1 MGHEI
6 SLLPE
11 ALPDDVED
19 VTWALST
26 AAALWGRGELK
37 EALVWVRR
45 AAEAAGAAGQDGR
58 AVSLAKNAAA
68 LDSWMAAPTSPETK
82 PADPDSKAAL
92 SRPLVASVPPPKPP
106 PPRVAA
112 ENLPEIEPEF
122 LEEET
127 NDLRTMPAVEV
138 LSAAEAPK
146 LAASS
151 PPSMRRAPEESSAP
165 AIAASA
171 DTSGRRDQ
179 STRSATPPAK
189 QAPLEPVSKL
199 GALADEPSRPQVRR
213 PTLDGR
219 TLPAPTHPAPAA
231 GAATLPPVSASA
243 APAVAAPVGVAANPT
258 STASA
263 AVADGAGQTRVGRDE
278 PSRGATPPVAV
289 SVPPVSS
296 ARSESRTNESRSAL
310 ERLTSA
316 QEQAARDER
325 RAQKKRQRAPIL
337 DPWSDELPPSDPP
350 PRTVHQRTELPG
362 ADDADV
368 MTSAP
373 SLDITLKRKPPPPPP
388 KRSGTFTGTVLA
400 PVPES
405 PESRRASELAAAQEE
420 SSAIAA
426 QTPVTPPP
434 SVTAATPDRLPPTT
448 SAEAPAS
455 VAARP
460 PPPRRPTLQPRAS
473 SAPSSERKSVPPA
486 PRMIAEDREGAPP
499 TMPAAQ
505 RKPTFQP
512 SPRVEDATPSSVVL
526 PPSSV
531 VLPPAPPIPAA
542 PPAASAEGAEN
553 TSAAP
558 AASADGAG
566 NGRDESPR
574 SAAPPPPA
582 SAEPLA
588 AIPPAAAT
596 LPMAAPSAAASIDDL
611 TPIAPEVDEL
621 AERERRVS
629 EAPPRPKTEPP
640 PRPKTEPPPR
650 PKTEPP
656 PRPKTEPPVAD
667 SAPVERSLAKTLKTG
682 VRTFEL
688 GGIALESVEPFRG
701 LPDASLQL
709 LREKATLTEL
719 GAEEE
724 VGASGAVL
732 LLEGSAV
739 ICAAVSDAAAHHLL
753 PGTLASCTPTRSDA
767 TKIRVVGIAPSKV
780 ASWDRATL
788 DAAVADAP
796 AVSEELTRLGD
807 RHAALA
813 GSTMGPLGDLDESSR
828 LAAVERMSARTFAPG
843 EVFIAAGGELSG
855 LTVVGSGAI
864 LQEDGREFG
873 AGDVVLA
880 ELALD
885 SRPLSGPLTAGEDGA
900 VVLSATRMG
909 TVELFS
915 VIPTLLE
922 LLRIA

>member
-45 AAEAAGAAGQDGR
+45 AAEAAGAAGRDER
-58 AVSLAKNAAA
+58 AVALAKNAVA
-68 LDSWMAAPTSPETK
+68 LESWMAAPTAPERKPDEPDAK
-82 PADPDSKAAL
+82 PAV
-92 SRPLVASVPPPKPP
+92 SRAVVASVPPPKPP
-106 PPRVAA
+106 LPRVAT
-112 ENLPEIEPEF
+112 ERLPEIEPEF

-127 NDLRTMPAVEV
+127 NDLRSVPAVE
-138 LSAAEAPK
+138 
-146 LAASS
+146 
-151 PPSMRRAPEESSAP
+151 
-165 AIAASA
+165 AIAKAAPVVQRSTE
-171 DTSGRRDQ
+171 DPSGPPK
-179 STRSATPPAK
+179 PPAESGP
-189 QAPLEPVSKL
+189 ASKL
-199 GALADEPSRPQVRR
+199 GALADEPVPPTTRR

-219 TLPAPTHPAPAA
+219 TLPAPTHRAPAL
-231 GAATLPPVSASA
+231 ATAPPSS
-243 APAVAAPVGVAANPT
+243 VAAPPVAASQSSAQT
-258 STASA
+258 ST
-263 AVADGAGQTRVGRDE
+263 GL
-278 PSRGATPPVAV
+278 

-296 ARSESRTNESRSAL
+296 PRAESLTNENRSPL
-310 ERLTSA
+310 ERLSST
-316 QEQAARDER
+316 QEQAAREER

-368 MTSAP
+368 LTSAP
-373 SLDITLKRKPPPPPP
+373 SLDVTLKRKPPPPPP

-420 SSAIAA
+420 SAA
-426 QTPVTPPP
+426 QAPVTPPT
-434 SVTAATPDRLPPTT
+434 VTAAPMDRPASGGGGEPP
-448 SAEAPAS
+448 PAS

-473 SAPSSERKSVPPA
+473 VGPSSERKSIPPA
-486 PRMIAEDREGAPP
+486 PPPPRILMEDRSEGAPP
-499 TMPAAQ
+499 TMPAA
-505 RKPTFQP
+505 RRTPTVQP
-512 SPRVEDATPSSVVL
+512 RLPDAAALATPA
-526 PPSSV
+526 
-531 VLPPAPPIPAA
+531 PAPAVTPAPA
-542 PPAASAEGAEN
+542 PAIASAPAV
-553 TSAAP
+553 TPAP
-558 AASADGAG
+558 AVASAPA
-566 NGRDESPR
+566 PAVTPAPVP
-574 SAAPPPPA
+574 SAVM
-582 SAEPLA
+582 
-588 AIPPAAAT
+588 IPPAAAT
-596 LPMAAPSAAASIDDL
+596 LPMALPDPDAGAPAAPLDDL

-621 AERERRVS
+621 AERERRAS
-629 EAPPRPKTEPP
+629 EAPPRPKTEAPPRPKTEPP
-640 PRPKTEPPPR
+640 APRAKTEPPN
-650 PKTEPP
+650 
-656 PRPKTEPPVAD
+656 AD
-667 SAPVERSLAKTLKTG
+667 SAPVVRSLAKTLKTG
-682 VRTFEL
+682 VRTFDL
-688 GGIALESVEPFRG
+688 GGIALESVELFRG
-701 LPDASLQL
+701 LPDGSLEL
-709 LREKATLTEL
+709 LRDRALLTEL

-732 LLEGSAV
+732 LLEGTAV
-739 ICAAVSDAAAHHLL
+739 VCATVSDAAAHHLL
-753 PGTLASCTPTRSDA
+753 PGTLVSCTPTRSDA
-767 TKIRVVGIAPSKV
+767 TRIRVVGIAPSKV

-796 AVSEELTRLGD
+796 TVRDELTRLGD

-828 LAAVERMSARTFAPG
+828 LAALERMTARTFAPG
-843 EVFIAAGGELSG
+843 EVFIPAGGELGG

-873 AGDVVLA
+873 TGDVVLA
-880 ELALD
+880 ELALE

-915 VIPTLLE
+915 IIPTLLE